1 VPRTLAR
8 VEVSGRADQQGS
20 EPKGI
25 LGTVRN
31 ATLLLEL
38 LARGPAFQSVTALA
52 EQSGLS
58 IATAHRVLRSLAQAG
73 LVRQSRRSLGYGLG
87 PGLVRLSE
95 RYLGE
100 LPVIRALSPFLVEL
114 RNLTDATIEVNLLI
128 QGQLVCV
135 DRVDGVDR
143 PGVFRQPRRP
153 RRPVDT
159 AAGRVLLGH
168 AAPSENGNGDDG
180 GDDDGEV
187 DDRLRKE
194 WAESAFVPFVP
205 DGSHDLE
212 VAVPV
217 RSRSGVVVAALTA
230 VATLADPTGVDDVAA
245 QLARHLV
252 RAAEAVSGAVDDE

>member
-1 VPRTLAR
+1 MPRTLAR
-8 VEVSGRADQQGS
+8 VEESGRADQQGS

-143 PGVFRQPRRP
+143 PGGFRQPRRP

-168 AAPSENGNGDDG
+168 AAPSDNGDEG
-180 GDDDGEV
+180 DDGEV
-187 DDRLRKE
+187 DDRRRKE

-230 VATLADPTGVDDVAA
+230 VATLADPEGVDAVAG

-252 RAAEAVSGAVDDE
+252 RAAEAVIGAVDDE